1 MGLTHIWTRPNK
13 HPEGLSYPKKARFRT
28 ISAVTR
34 QLLASRAVRSKTLPQ
49 GRLPLISLHCG
60 HVKFARFKLTLCHD
74 NEISLSLSLP
84 YSCSM
89 YQSFYGLTD
98 KPFQLNP
105 DPSFY
110 FGSREH
116 RRAMAYLEY
125 GLHQNEGFIVVTGD
139 VGTGKTTLIRSL
151 VTKLDSKRVISAQ
164 LVSTQLD
171 AEDTLRL
178 VCAAFGL
185 PAKDIEKSDAL
196 LSLEKLLRSLARDGK
211 RALLIIDEAQNLTPR
226 AVEELRMLSNFQVG
240 TSALVQ
246 TFLVGQPEFR
256 ETMCSPHMQQ
266 LRQRVIA
273 SCHISPLSTEDTRGY
288 VEHRLRHAGWNN
300 DPAFA
305 DGAFDAI
312 YRYASGIPRRIN
324 TLCDRLLL
332 SGYLNESHQITE
344 EAVENVAKELTEETF
359 SANNPSSPSLPASV
373 PAGVPIAVGLS
384 APGIMPL
391 QSFRTRPPVASA
403 DIALQNF
410 QAEAILERL
419 ARIERSSEIL
429 VSLLRDFVV
438 PNERPL
444 SDSEPPAP
452 DQERGDQSDS

>member
-1 MGLTHIWTRPNK
+1 
-13 HPEGLSYPKKARFRT
+13 
-28 ISAVTR
+28 
-34 QLLASRAVRSKTLPQ
+34 
-49 GRLPLISLHCG
+49 
-60 HVKFARFKLTLCHD
+60 
-74 NEISLSLSLP
+74 
-84 YSCSM
+84 M

-151 VTKLDSKRVISAQ
+151 LSKLDPKKVVAAQ

-185 PAKDIEKSDAL
+185 PAKDIAKSDAL
-196 LSLEKLLRSLARDGK
+196 LSLEKFLRSLSRDGK
-211 RALLIIDEAQNLTPR
+211 RALLIIDEAQNLAPR

-240 TSALVQ
+240 TNALVQ
-246 TFLVGQPEFR
+246 SFLVGQPEFR

-273 SCHISPLSTEDTRGY
+273 SCHISPLSSEDTKGY
-288 VEHRLRHAGWNN
+288 VEHRLRHAGWTK
-300 DPAFA
+300 DPIIS
-305 DGAFDAI
+305 DDAYETI
-312 YRYASGIPRRIN
+312 FKYSGGTPRRIN

-332 SGYLNESHQITE
+332 SGFLNDSHQFAAAE
-344 EAVENVAKELTEETF
+344 VENVAKEMMEETF
-359 SANNPSSPSLPASV
+359 SSNRSTGTGSTDDHPNPRAAIHQMVSGSGRAILGQGNLTGNLSKEQALELL
-373 PAGVPIAVGLS
+373 AG
-384 APGIMPL
+384 L
-391 QSFRTRPPVASA
+391 QA
-403 DIALQNF
+403 DIALEKLSQM
-410 QAEAILERL
+410 
-419 ARIERSSEIL
+419 ERSLETLIQLLKQFIRTEPEASRNSTQDNASKNSEN
-429 VSLLRDFVV
+429 SFT
-438 PNERPL
+438 
-444 SDSEPPAP
+444 SE
-452 DQERGDQSDS
+452 

>member
-1 MGLTHIWTRPNK
+1 
-13 HPEGLSYPKKARFRT
+13 
-28 ISAVTR
+28 
-34 QLLASRAVRSKTLPQ
+34 
-49 GRLPLISLHCG
+49 
-60 HVKFARFKLTLCHD
+60 
-74 NEISLSLSLP
+74 
-84 YSCSM
+84 M

-151 VTKLDSKRVISAQ
+151 VTKLDAKRVVAAQ

-273 SCHISPLSTEDTRGY
+273 SCHISPLSSEDTRGY

-300 DPAFA
+300 DPVFA
-305 DGAFDAI
+305 DGAFEAI
-312 YRYASGIPRRIN
+312 FRYASGIPRRIN

-344 EAVENVAKELTEETF
+344 EDVENVAKELTEETF
-359 SANNPSSPSLPASV
+359 SANNPTSSALPASA
-373 PAGVPIAVGLS
+373 PAGISMSDYLPARAGL
-384 APGIMPL
+384 PL
-391 QSFRTRPPVASA
+391 QSLRTRPMAAAPDVS
-403 DIALQNF
+403 LQNF

-419 ARIERSSEIL
+419 GRIERSSEIL
-429 VSLLRDFVV
+429 VSLLREFIV
-438 PNERPL
+438 PTGP
-444 SDSEPPAP
+444 SPGDSKSPHP
-452 DQERGDQSDS
+452 DQERGEQSAP

>member
-1 MGLTHIWTRPNK
+1 
-13 HPEGLSYPKKARFRT
+13 
-28 ISAVTR
+28 
-34 QLLASRAVRSKTLPQ
+34 
-49 GRLPLISLHCG
+49 
-60 HVKFARFKLTLCHD
+60 
-74 NEISLSLSLP
+74 
-84 YSCSM
+84 M

-151 VTKLDSKRVISAQ
+151 LGKLDSHKVVAAQ

-196 LSLEKLLRSLARDGK
+196 LSLESFLRSLARDGK

-240 TSALVQ
+240 TNALVQ
-246 TFLVGQPEFR
+246 SFLVGQPEFR

-273 SCHISPLSTEDTRGY
+273 SCHISPLSSEDTKGY
-288 VEHRLRHAGWNN
+288 IEHRLTHAGWKT
-300 DPAFA
+300 DPQISSDAFESI
-305 DGAFDAI
+305 F
-312 YRYASGIPRRIN
+312 RFSGGTPRRIN

-332 SGYLNESHQITE
+332 SGFLNDTHAFTAEDVES
-344 EAVENVAKELTEETF
+344 VAKELMEETF
-359 SANNPSSPSLPASV
+359 STSQSNSP
-373 PAGVPIAVGLS
+373 GVPIAHATPAVEPQHDSGLRLWNRPNPAS
-384 APGIMPL
+384 FAPPHQHSHERLLAGL
-391 QSFRTRPPVASA
+391 QA
-403 DIALQNF
+403 DS
-410 QAEAILERL
+410 ILERL
-419 ARIERSSEIL
+419 GRLERSSE
-429 VSLLRDFVV
+429 VMVLLLQQLLAAATQGDT
-438 PNERPL
+438 PSH
-444 SDSEPPAP
+444 SDSPLEVSDTPQSEGDTVIHCADVQSLAP
-452 DQERGDQSDS
+452 IDDVSETIQGFGRRERGSR

>member
-1 MGLTHIWTRPNK
+1 
-13 HPEGLSYPKKARFRT
+13 
-28 ISAVTR
+28 
-34 QLLASRAVRSKTLPQ
+34 
-49 GRLPLISLHCG
+49 
-60 HVKFARFKLTLCHD
+60 
-74 NEISLSLSLP
+74 
-84 YSCSM
+84 M

-105 DPSFY
+105 DPSFF

-125 GLHQNEGFIVVTGD
+125 GLHQNEGFIVVTGE
-139 VGTGKTTLIRSL
+139 VGTGKTMLIRSL
-151 VTKLDSKRVISAQ
+151 LGKLDPHRVVAAQ

-196 LSLEKLLRSLARDGK
+196 LSLENFLRSLARNER

-246 TFLVGQPEFR
+246 SFLVGQPEFR

-273 SCHISPLSTEDTRGY
+273 SCHISPLSADDTKGY
-288 VEHRLRHAGWNN
+288 IEHRLKHAGWKT
-300 DPAFA
+300 DPLISEDAFESI
-305 DGAFDAI
+305 F
-312 YRYASGIPRRIN
+312 RFSGGTPRRIN

-332 SGYLNESHQITE
+332 SGYLNDTHKFD
-344 EAVENVAKELTEETF
+344 AADVEGVAKELMEETF
-359 SANNPSSPSLPASV
+359 SSGRSFSSGSPAAHSSPLVEPQDDLGSRHWSSPNLVLSGPPQHAGERLLAGLQADSV
-373 PAGVPIAVGLS
+373 
-384 APGIMPL
+384 
-391 QSFRTRPPVASA
+391 
-403 DIALQNF
+403 
-410 QAEAILERL
+410 LERL
-419 ARIERSSEIL
+419 GRLERSSEVMIL
-429 VSLLRDFVV
+429 LLRQLLAAAEHSDAA
-438 PNERPL
+438 PADDSPL
-444 SDSEPPAP
+444 EPLGAPDSGDSEFSRADDQP
-452 DQERGDQSDS
+452 DSPVDEESQTIQAFPKRDAG

>member
-1 MGLTHIWTRPNK
+1 
-13 HPEGLSYPKKARFRT
+13 
-28 ISAVTR
+28 
-34 QLLASRAVRSKTLPQ
+34 
-49 GRLPLISLHCG
+49 
-60 HVKFARFKLTLCHD
+60 
-74 NEISLSLSLP
+74 
-84 YSCSM
+84 M

-125 GLHQNEGFIVVTGD
+125 GLHQNEGFIVVTGE
-139 VGTGKTTLIRSL
+139 VGTGKTMLIRSL
-151 VTKLDSKRVISAQ
+151 LGKLDSHRVVAAQ

-196 LSLEKLLRSLARDGK
+196 LSLENFLRSLARDGK

-240 TSALVQ
+240 TNALVQ
-246 TFLVGQPEFR
+246 SFLVGQPEFR

-273 SCHISPLSTEDTRGY
+273 SCHISPLSSEDTRAY
-288 VEHRLRHAGWNN
+288 IEHRLGHAGWNN
-300 DPAFA
+300 DPTITPEAFE
-305 DGAFDAI
+305 AI
-312 YRYASGIPRRIN
+312 FRFTGGTPRRIN

-332 SGYLNESHQITE
+332 SGFLNDSHE
-344 EAVENVAKELTEETF
+344 FGGNEVETVANELLEETF
-359 SANNPSSPSLPASV
+359 STNRSLASTTAAQPQTAV
-373 PAGVPIAVGLS
+373 PATLRSPTPRHWIGTGNSDTETALRTLGGLQVDS
-384 APGIMPL
+384 M
-391 QSFRTRPPVASA
+391 
-403 DIALQNF
+403 
-410 QAEAILERL
+410 LERFGRL
-419 ARIERSSEIL
+419 ERSSEVMIALLQQIL
-429 VSLLRDFVV
+429 SSGSQHGPRSQGESQEERLFTNHSDASRQDDFDKASGSPVEKPHRDQ
-438 PNERPL
+438 
-444 SDSEPPAP
+444 
-452 DQERGDQSDS
+452 QEDKCKEISG

>member
-1 MGLTHIWTRPNK
+1 
-13 HPEGLSYPKKARFRT
+13 
-28 ISAVTR
+28 
-34 QLLASRAVRSKTLPQ
+34 
-49 GRLPLISLHCG
+49 
-60 HVKFARFKLTLCHD
+60 
-74 NEISLSLSLP
+74 
-84 YSCSM
+84 M

-125 GLHQNEGFIVVTGD
+125 GLHQNEGFIVVTGE

-151 VTKLDSKRVISAQ
+151 LGKLDPHQVVAAQ

-196 LSLEKLLRSLARDGK
+196 LSLESFLRSVAKEGR

-240 TSALVQ
+240 TNALVQ
-246 TFLVGQPEFR
+246 SFLVGQPEFR
-256 ETMCSPHMQQ
+256 QTMCSPHMQQ

-273 SCHISPLSTEDTRGY
+273 SCHISPLSGEDTRAY
-288 VEHRLRHAGWNN
+288 IEHRLGHAGWRN
-300 DPAFA
+300 DPIITPEAFE
-305 DGAFDAI
+305 AI
-312 YRYASGIPRRIN
+312 FRFTGGTPRRIN

-332 SGYLNESHQITE
+332 SGFLNDSHE
-344 EAVENVAKELTEETF
+344 FGGNDVETVANELMEETF
-359 SANNPSSPSLPASV
+359 STNRSLASTTATQPQTAAHAALPSTPRQWIASGIGDNET
-373 PAGVPIAVGLS
+373 ALRTLGGLQVDS
-384 APGIMPL
+384 M
-391 QSFRTRPPVASA
+391 
-403 DIALQNF
+403 
-410 QAEAILERL
+410 LERL
-419 ARIERSSEIL
+419 GRLERSSEVMIALLQQIL
-429 VSLLRDFVV
+429 SSGTQHGPRTLDESQEGLMLKNHSNGSRSYSPEKASASSV
-438 PNERPL
+438 E
-444 SDSEPPAP
+444 EPPQDEQA
-452 DQERGDQSDS
+452 DKRMERSG